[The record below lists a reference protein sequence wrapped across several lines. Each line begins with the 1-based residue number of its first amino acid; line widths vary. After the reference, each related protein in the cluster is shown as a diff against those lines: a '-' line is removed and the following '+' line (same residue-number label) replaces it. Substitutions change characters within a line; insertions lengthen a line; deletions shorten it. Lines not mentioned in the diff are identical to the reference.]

1 MEDIKD
7 MNENLVEDCI
17 FCKIIRKE
25 IPASI
30 VYENDMVV
38 AFKDINP
45 VAKIHIV
52 VIPKKHIESL
62 EKLDIVNDA
71 KYVVEI
77 HKAVQEITRS
87 LNVEESGYRVV
98 TNISKN
104 AGQEV
109 RHIHYHILAGEK
121 LRKYEII
128 KFANKKGINMDDLF
142 GTYSLSKKKKK
153 IIDKEKE
160 EKKRTIIVFVCL
172 IIIAS
177 IVSYVYILFNS
188 SSKIDNAKGILR
200 RGFV

>member
-25 IPASI
+25 IPANI
-30 VYENDMVV
+30 VYENDFVI

-45 VAKIHIV
+45 AAKIHIV
-52 VIPKKHIESL
+52 LIPKKHIESL

-87 LNVEESGYRVV
+87 LKVEESGYRVV
-98 TNISKN
+98 TNISKD

-128 KFANKKGINMDDLF
+128 KFANKEINMDELF
-142 GTYSLSKKKKK
+142 GTDSLSKKKKK

-188 SSKIDNAKGILR
+188 SSKIENAKGILR
-200 RGFV
+200 RGFG